1 MGSTS
6 HTFICSPCIQQVWRA
21 YYVKALFWGLEIQSE
36 QNKSPCLSGE
46 KQTINYTGYEVA
58 ASTMEKNSLKGEKE
72 WVFSSVAQSCP
83 TLRSHEPQHA
93 RPPCPSPTARA
104 HPNPCP
110 SSQWCHPTI
119 SSSVI
124 PFSSC
129 PQSFPGVSV
138 NAAILKP
145 LSQGRS
151 YWEDDIWR
159 KTWALPWF
167 SA

>member
-6 HTFICSPCIQQVWRA
+6 HTFICSPCTQIWRA
-21 YYVKALFWGLEIQSE
+21 YYVKALLRGLEIQSE
-36 QNKSPCLSGE
+36 QNKSPCLGGE
-46 KQTINYTGYEVA
+46 KQTINYTGYEVV
-58 ASTMEKNSLKGEKE
+58 ASTMEKNSVKGEE
-72 WVFSSVAQSCP
+72 CSVQLLSHVRLSA
-83 TLRSHEPQHA
+83 TLW
-93 RPPCPSPTARA
+93 TAA
-104 HPNPCP
+104 HQASLFIT
-110 SSQWCHPTI
+110 SSQSLPKPMFIESVMPSNHPT
-119 SSSVI
+119 V

-151 YWEDDIWR
+151 HWEDDIWR
-159 KTWALPWF
+159 KTWGLPWF